1 MNGYFHQ
8 TQMLCM
14 SCLMLCSVMLSACGK
29 NTAPKAEKYAT
40 LEEATTALNSE
51 SAKIDLY
58 IVELGQA
65 KTEAEKKKIACDQI
79 PQQYDAMLAIIDAN
93 QHLISVTEQKM
104 QAQFKHMALAQK
116 ARFTDS
122 LWCKSA

>member
-1 MNGYFHQ
+1 MNSYFHQ

-14 SCLMLCSVMLSACGK
+14 SCLMLCSVMLSACEK

-40 LEEATTALNSE
+40 LEEATAALNSE

-65 KTEAEKKKIACDQI
+65 KTEAEKKKIACDYI
-79 PQQYDAMLAIIDAN
+79 PQQYDSMLAIIDAN
-93 QHLISVTEQKM
+93 QHLISAAEQKM

-122 LWCKSA
+122 LWCKSP